1 MSSYRARP
9 PDPDDPVRPVNPVKN
24 AGALC
29 LPRRS
34 ASVLLRRRGASR
46 EGSGRSMVKLL
57 AVEGAASPHRFAF
70 LARERGPS
78 AATPPARAS
87 SVVLTTR
94 TATVY
99 G

>member
-1 MSSYRARP
+1 
-9 PDPDDPVRPVNPVKN
+9 
-24 AGALC
+24 
-29 LPRRS
+29 
-34 ASVLLRRRGASR
+34 
-46 EGSGRSMVKLL
+46 MVKLL
-57 AVEGAASPHRFAF
+57 AVEGAAALHRFAF

-99 G
+99 GEPHRCSSGTARARAC